1 MSEVIQVIM
10 NKDELQPLADSIK
23 TLSESGSTSKLTL
36 AQMEAALEAANAE
49 IAEQTSLINQI
60 MEKLGLSS

>member
-23 TLSESGSTSKLTL
+23 ILSESDSTSKLTL

>member
-1 MSEVIQVIM
+1 MSLVTKIVM
-10 NKDELQPLADSIK
+10 DKDDLQPLADNIK

-36 AQMEAALEAANAE
+36 AQMEVALEAANAE

>member
-1 MSEVIQVIM
+1 MSEVVRVIM
-10 NKDELQPLADSIK
+10 NKDELQPLVDSIK
-23 TLSESGSTSKLTL
+23 TLSESSSTSKLTL